1 MKNFFKE
8 YKYEIIIGLLI
19 ILLVALIIFKI
30 YLAAK
35 YANTPAGEVPFWVT
49 WFFNGTSHSAGK

>member
-19 ILLVALIIFKI
+19 ILAVALIIFKI

-35 YANTPAGEVPFWVT
+35 YADTPAGEVPFWVT
-49 WFFNGTSHSAGK
+49 WFLNGDWHSAK

>member
-19 ILLVALIIFKI
+19 ILAVAVIIFKI
-30 YLAAK
+30 YLASK

-49 WFFNGTSHSAGK
+49 WFFNGTSHSAE